1 MPASAACTFSQK
13 GPDLPR
19 VDPNLP
25 PLNLVESFA
34 PPFPPL
40 ELAWAPLSAVPAQ
53 QPPRQHVPPGAYATD
68 LRARPGA
75 RRPPHRPP
83 CRPRP
88 ARIHGRPPPTLVG
101 WRRKQVGGEMR
112 AARLGGHGAWE
123 FGLGAG
129 SAALDG
135 AAAVSTSLQHQSLAR
150 AGRRGLLAP
159 AAPLTAWLR
168 TPVSRS
174 FPVGCLF
181 SYLERGPPHGL
192 SQAPLTM
199 VGKAW
204 QKGN

>member
-1 MPASAACTFSQK
+1 MRLRGTEDCASDSMDTATRTGALRSSLPSSRIRMGTVRCCACSAATASA
-13 GPDLPR
+13 LP
-19 VDPNLP
+19 
-25 PLNLVESFA
+25 A
-34 PPFPPL
+34 
-40 ELAWAPLSAVPAQ
+40 
-53 QPPRQHVPPGAYATD
+53 GAYATD

-75 RRPPHRPP
+75 RHPPHRPP

-192 SQAPLTM
+192 SQAPLTPELQCFSKLT
-199 VGKAW
+199 VRLK
-204 QKGN
+204 